1 MSSLDSAITTAA
13 ASLVAQGKVLGVT
26 ADNIA
31 NLSTPGYKRGEVS
44 IVSGVS
50 QIPEIFLRRDLS
62 QGAIAPT
69 GNPNDLAI
77 AGNGFFQVT
86 LPNGGVAFT
95 RAGEFGLSASAVMV
109 DVNGNPVVGPTQT
122 NPAGGPV
129 TVSASGVV
137 SQTVNGTSQVLGQID
152 LATFPNAGGLSAESG
167 NLLSPS
173 AASGQPVPGGDG
185 SRIIQ
190 GAVEA
195 PNVDLAQ
202 ELITMITAKAVYTAS
217 ARVIT
222 TADSMEKRLLQIV

>member
-1 MSSLDSAITTAA
+1 MSSLNSAITTGV
-13 ASLVAQGKVLGVT
+13 ASLIAQGEVLGTV

-31 NLSTPGYKRGEVS
+31 NLSTAGYKRAEAT

-50 QIPEIFLRRDLS
+50 QIPEVFLRRDMS

-77 AGNGFFQVT
+77 NGNGFFEVS

-95 RAGEFGLSASAVMV
+95 RNGAFGLSASAVMV
-109 DVNGNPVVGPTQT
+109 DLNGNPVVGPIQT
-122 NPAGGPV
+122 SPTGGPV

-137 SQTVNGTSQVLGQID
+137 SQTVNGAQQVLGQID

-167 NLLSPS
+167 NLFSPS
-173 AASGQPVPGGDG
+173 NASGQPVPGGDG
-185 SRIIQ
+185 SQIVQ
-190 GAVEA
+190 GAIET

-222 TADSMEKRLLQIV
+222 TAASMEKTLLQIV